1 MSNIVGAAITFL
13 LGAGVATGNYF
24 ISRHVLKTN
33 PDKYSLTMVVR
44 QFVQVAFIV
53 LVYMLGD
60 YTPWDRL
67 WLLVG
72 GVLGMTLPMIWY
84 TSRLVKLNDSVKR
97 KEEKSDG

>member
-84 TSRLVKLNDSVKR
+84 TSRLVKLNDSGKG
-97 KEEKSDG
+97 KEEKPNG

>member
-84 TSRLVKLNDSVKR
+84 TSRLVKLNDSEKG

>member
-1 MSNIVGAAITFL
+1 VSNFVGAAIAFL
-13 LGAGVATGNYF
+13 LGAGIATGNYY

-33 PDKYSLTMVVR
+33 PDKYSLTMVAR
-44 QFVQVAFIV
+44 QFVQVTFIV
-53 LVYMLGD
+53 LVYMLGA

-84 TSRLVKLNDSVKR
+84 TGRLVKLNDSGKR
-97 KEEKSDG
+97 KEGKPNG

>member
-1 MSNIVGAAITFL
+1 MSNILGAAIAFL
-13 LGAGVATGNYF
+13 LGVGVAAGNYS
-24 ISRHVLKTN
+24 ISRHVLKTK

-53 LVYMLGD
+53 LVYVLGQ

-72 GVLGMTLPMIWY
+72 GVLGMTLPMIWF
-84 TSRLVKLNDSVKR
+84 TSRLVKLNDSGKG
-97 KEEKSDG
+97 KEENPDG